1 MGGIWEVPP
10 RRCRASHRAPSPC
23 GKPVTPQTPR
33 GGRSPASGAVCWGAG
48 GDTYTMLS
56 LSLQM
61 PPRSHPSPRWCSPG
75 GAVRPSCSAP
85 PTASLPP
92 TSSCT
97 GGPATC
103 PSPPRGARLTHASPS
118 RRPPTPC
125 GWGWGGWSCGTRGST
140 SARPTTAMA
149 PRPRPCAWTW
159 EVRAAPSHGHR
170 EPWVGVPVGPP
181 MGVWL
186 FRAFRGVEGMVF
198 SCARGPPESPGLP
211 PPPQGSRSRLSPCQ
225 KSPRAPQPP

>member
-1 MGGIWEVPP
+1 MGGPP
-10 RRCRASHRAPSPC
+10 PALPGLASRPFPLR
-23 GKPVTPQTPR
+23 QTCHPPNPT
-33 GGRSPASGAVCWGAG
+33 GGAVPCQRSCLLG
-48 GDTYTMLS
+48 GGGGGHTALS

-75 GAVRPSCSAP
+75 GGVRPSCSAP
-85 PTASLPP
+85 PTASRPP

-97 GGPATC
+97 GGPATR
-103 PSPPRGARLTHASPS
+103 PSPPRGARPTHASPS

-140 SARPTTAMA
+140 SARPTTATA

-181 MGVWL
+181 VGVWL
-186 FRAFRGVEGMVF
+186 SGAFRGIGGMAF
-198 SCARGPPESPGLP
+198 SCARAPPDSPGLP
-211 PPPQGSRSRLSPCQ
+211 PPPQGSRSQLSPRQ
-225 KSPRAPQPP
+225 KSPRAPQPL